1 MSSRRALTALLVVGL
16 CGAGLGCGKKGGDKD
31 AAMIEL
37 RPVLASNP
45 APCPNKAPKQDEIV
59 RPLTTDNKTEC
70 LELGKPIINAKDV
83 RSATTAQDP
92 SGAPALSLVLGSVGG
107 ANLDGFAQR
116 NLGKRLAILADGA
129 VVNAPVVNYTSF
141 AGRIQ
146 VSGLPPAKTE
156 DLFRRLDALIKK
168 G

>member
-1 MSSRRALTALLVVGL
+1 MSAQPRALTALLIIGL
-16 CGAGLGCGKKGGDKD
+16 CGTGLACHKGAEKD

-37 RPVLASNP
+37 RPVVASNP
-45 APCPNKAPKQDEIV
+45 GPCPKKAPHKDEIV

-70 LELGKPIINAKDV
+70 LELGKPIVDAKDV

-107 ANLDGFAQR
+107 ANLDGFAGR

-129 VVNAPVVNYTSF
+129 VVNAPTVNYSSF

-146 VSGLPPAKTE
+146 VSGLSGDKTA
-156 DLFRRLDALIKK
+156 DLFRRLNEMIKK